1 MMRARGSASWVATRM
16 LFFRLTSIE
25 LGLLLFG
32 VLMGATLLGAALGR
46 RYRHHSATLKE
57 PFGVLQAALLGLVGL
72 LLAFGLSLA
81 VSRYESRRAN
91 VVSEANDI
99 GTTYLRAQTLAEPV
113 RSRSLGLLTSYA
125 QTAVGVSDHVP
136 GSAAVRRDV
145 AREEVIERRLW
156 ALAGQAL
163 HDAPVASAPRLYVE
177 ALNPMFDDENV

>member
-1 MMRARGSASWVATRM
+1 MMRAHGRASWVATTM

-81 VSRYESRRAN
+81 VSRYEDRRAEGGSGGEDN
-91 VVSEANDI
+91 
-99 GTTYLRAQTLAEPV
+99 GTPHPP
-113 RSRSLGLLTSYA
+113 GP
-125 QTAVGVSDHVP
+125 TAARP
-136 GSAAVRRDV
+136 GP
-145 AREEVIERRLW
+145 
-156 ALAGQAL
+156 
-163 HDAPVASAPRLYVE
+163 HPP
-177 ALNPMFDDENV
+177 P

>member
-1 MMRARGSASWVATRM
+1 MMRARGRASWVATTM

-81 VSRYESRRAN
+81 VARYEGRRGEVGRGGEPIRA
-91 VVSEANDI
+91 
-99 GTTYLRAQTLAEPV
+99 THLR
-113 RSRSLGLLTSYA
+113 
-125 QTAVGVSDHVP
+125 
-136 GSAAVRRDV
+136 
-145 AREEVIERRLW
+145 
-156 ALAGQAL
+156 
-163 HDAPVASAPRLYVE
+163 
-177 ALNPMFDDENV
+177 